1 MKVKFYGTRGS
12 IPISDPECIK
22 YGGNTTSLRVYSE
35 CLKKGTALAID
46 TGTGFVPL
54 SRDILQ
60 EKNIKEVSV
69 LFSHYH
75 HDHTQGMLLSPLIFI
90 KNIKLNLYG
99 PLDGGVGPKKLL
111 ESLMKPPFFPVHFK
125 EVSSH
130 INCKSLEFPKT
141 IVMLFHP
148 KGSRLMNVDEYECI
162 CRDRGYI
169 PINNGGRYP
178 LDEFLVVTMYRSR
191 HPEQTVSYRFEE
203 KPTGKTF
210 VFLTDHENE
219 DGIPLAFKAHVKEA
233 DLLVIDS
240 QYSREKYDKFTAG
253 YGHGTPD
260 YCVKV
265 AKAVGVKKLGLTHHD
280 PTSKDKDVEKI
291 LEEAKKCDPEN
302 ELDIFACADYQEID
316 V

>member
-12 IPISDPECIK
+12 IPISDPACIK
-22 YGGNTTSLRVYSE
+22 YGGNTTSLRVFSD
-35 CLKKGTALAID
+35 CLKPETALAID

-54 SRDILQ
+54 SRDILK
-60 EKNIKEVSV
+60 EKSINEVTV
-69 LFSHYH
+69 LFTHYH
-75 HDHTQGMLLSPLIFI
+75 HDHTQGLLLSPLIFI
-90 KNIKLNLYG
+90 KNLRLNLYG
-99 PLDGGVGPKKLL
+99 PLDGGVGPKRLL
-111 ESLMKPPFFPVHFK
+111 ENLMRPPYFPVHFK

-130 INCKSLEFPKT
+130 ITCKSIEFPKT
-141 IVMLFHP
+141 IIMLFHP
-148 KGSRLMNVDEYECI
+148 KGSRIMNVDEYERI
-162 CRDRGYI
+162 TRDNGYI
-169 PINNGGRYP
+169 PIDKGRYP
-178 LDEFLVVTMYRSR
+178 LDEFLVITQFRSR

-203 KPTGKTF
+203 KPTGKIF

-219 DGIPLAFKAHVKEA
+219 DGIPLAFKAHVGGA

-240 QYSREKYDKFTAG
+240 QYSRERYDSFTAG

-280 PTSKDKDVEKI
+280 PSSKDEDIEKI
-291 LEEAKKCDPEN
+291 LEEAKKWDPEN
-302 ELDIFACADYQEID
+302 ELEIFACADYLSVE